1 MSRPILHR
9 ASTMDSATAS
19 GSSSGDAYARRR
31 EGESPY
37 LGSANGH
44 PSSSLPVRGG
54 GGGFEDDGGGGE
66 GGQASG
72 STPRSGGSGGSPAQ
86 PGSGGGGTHLSGL
99 MCNVHRT
106 TGREPHALVGATTT
120 ILGDKLYVF
129 GGKILSRTRAAL
141 TADLYELDLI
151 RRHWTKLEPTGAA
164 VPPRYFHSM
173 CSVGD
178 TKLVCYGGMSP
189 ATGANGQPLP
199 PAVAQ
204 NGQEAQP
211 EVVVMSDI
219 HIYDAPSNTW
229 TYVPTSDTPQGRY
242 AHCATILP
250 SAASFANASSAP
262 LSALQH
268 NPAGE
273 HPNQGVLGVHIDGA
287 GGAEMVVVGGQDSAN
302 HYIEQISVF
311 NLRSLSW
318 TRTQLLGKSCGAY
331 RSVVAPVS
339 AAVAARIGKGGA
351 KPDAAPPGGADRDA
365 AASMLIYSNYN
376 FLDVKLELQ
385 LRGADGSLVEK
396 PMSGAFTPPGLRF
409 PNGAVIANTFVVS
422 GTYLTSSKQ
431 EYALW
436 ALDLPSLT
444 WSRIDAGGNV
454 FSTGSWNRGVL
465 WSRRSAFVVLGSRK
479 RALVDD
485 YNHRRLNFSDVCV
498 VELEAFGLYENPR
511 RAAPASSYVSAS
523 AALPPSR
530 PGPWQPGGRT
540 LSAAA
545 EELGVLAM
553 AATEVADMDIL
564 AVGGERVPVN
574 SRVLARRWGAY
585 IETLEREGTAVQ
597 EGVDVATLRGGESG
611 RRISGSTITGSG
623 GGGRP
628 RTLYMPHT
636 VLTIQA
642 LVTYLY
648 SGSLP
653 RGCSPQVLCSLLQVA
668 RPYRVEGLLE
678 AVVEGL
684 HGVLD
689 SRNAAAVFNAAAMG
703 AGGGRGVG
711 EGVWEEERGVG
722 SERGWDGGDG
732 GSEGGSGS
740 EGGGWDRGREEW
752 RGGVSAVIGLQKRG
766 LRGLMEGRRL
776 RERGMSAG
784 RQEVGLG
791 IS

>member
-1 MSRPILHR
+1 
-9 ASTMDSATAS
+9 MDSATAS
-19 GSSSGDAYARRR
+19 GSSGDAYTRRR

-37 LGSANGH
+37 LGTANGH
-44 PSSSLPVRGG
+44 PSSRRPSR
-54 GGGFEDDGGGGE
+54 GFEDDG
-66 GGQASG
+66 
-72 STPRSGGSGGSPAQ
+72 R
-86 PGSGGGGTHLSGL
+86 GGGGDDAGGGHSSSSPRSAG
-99 MCNVHRT
+99 
-106 TGREPHALVGATTT
+106 EPHALVGATTT

-129 GGKILSRTRAAL
+129 GGKILSRTRAAS

-151 RRHWTKLEPTGAA
+151 RRHWTKLEPSGAA

-199 PAVAQ
+199 PAPPQ

-219 HIYDAPSNTW
+219 HIYDAPTNTW

-250 SAASFANASSAP
+250 SAAAFANASSAP

-273 HPNQGVLGVHIDGA
+273 NPNQGVLGVHIDGT

-311 NLRSLSW
+311 NIHSLAW

-339 AAVAARIGKGGA
+339 ATVASRIGKGNS
-351 KPDAAPPGGADRDA
+351 KPDTTPGPDGDA
-365 AASMLIYSNYN
+365 ASSMLIYSNYN

-385 LRGADGSLVEK
+385 LRGSDGSLVEK

-409 PNGAVIANTFVVS
+409 PNGAVIANTFV
-422 GTYLTSSKQ
+422 Q

-444 WSRIDAGGNV
+444 GSRIDAGGNV

-465 WSRRSAFVVLGSRK
+465 GWRRSAFVVLGSRK

-511 RAAPASSYVSAS
+511 RASPSSSYVSAS
-523 AALPPSR
+523 AALPASR

-545 EELGVLAM
+545 EELGALAM

-574 SRVLARRWGAY
+574 SRLLARRWGAY

-597 EGVDVATLRGGESG
+597 EGVDVATLLGGESG

-642 LVTYLY
+642 LVAYLY

-653 RGCSPQVLCSLLQVA
+653 RGCTPQVLCSLLQVA

-703 AGGGRGVG
+703 AGG
-711 EGVWEEERGVG
+711 
-722 SERGWDGGDG
+722 
-732 GSEGGSGS
+732 
-740 EGGGWDRGREEW
+740 
-752 RGGVSAVIGLQKRG
+752 
-766 LRGLMEGRRL
+766 
-776 RERGMSAG
+776 
-784 RQEVGLG
+784 
-791 IS
+791 